1 MIKTTTTTT
10 SGIHTNYKILMKKQ
24 IEIRKKVF
32 MYVCISMYSILYVHT
47 LYNSSNYSAS
57 SDK

>member
-32 MYVCISMYSILYVHT
+32 MYVCICMYSILYVHT
-47 LYNSSNYSAS
+47 L
-57 SDK
+57 